1 MTTQDRSTY
10 KRVTGH
16 AAVMAGTLLA
26 CFVVAACPLASES
39 TATDLPDNTPRLAAA
54 PPPSAPTAQVP
65 LNVSIGGFAFA
76 PDAVTVSPGQPI
88 IWTNTDPVP
97 HTVTSTEKHW
107 DSGVIRAGES
117 YRLSLDR
124 PGTYTY
130 YCAIHPH
137 MTAKIV
143 VR

>member
-1 MTTQDRSTY
+1 M
-10 KRVTGH
+10 
-16 AAVMAGTLLA
+16 
-26 CFVVAACPLASES
+26 
-39 TATDLPDNTPRLAAA
+39 
-54 PPPSAPTAQVP
+54 
-65 LNVSIGGFAFA
+65 SIGGFAFA